1 MIWIYTKTSEKS
13 SITVENA
20 WKQKIFKTMQ
30 KSAIDIKNTQAIFD
44 IQMHRKKVF
53 FMKTSWTFTRQDFIS
68 CDLIC
73 RNFMAAPVLFQE
85 KNIPGIKNSGLY
97 FNWHFILWKLQK
109 IGTFLP
115 NVLFPYFQVFF
126 KKLFSGDFFWPSP
139 SVLFT
144 VIILNNSILES
155 RALFTAWKPE
165 NRNRVK
171 NKI

>member
-1 MIWIYTKTSEKS
+1 
-13 SITVENA
+13 
-20 WKQKIFKTMQ
+20 MQ

-97 FNWHFILWKLQK
+97 FN
-109 IGTFLP
+109 
-115 NVLFPYFQVFF
+115 
-126 KKLFSGDFFWPSP
+126 
-139 SVLFT
+139 
-144 VIILNNSILES
+144 
-155 RALFTAWKPE
+155 
-165 NRNRVK
+165 
-171 NKI
+171 

>member
-1 MIWIYTKTSEKS
+1 
-13 SITVENA
+13 
-20 WKQKIFKTMQ
+20 
-30 KSAIDIKNTQAIFD
+30 
-44 IQMHRKKVF
+44 MHGNKRYLKPCKKVQLTL
-53 FMKTSWTFTRQDFIS
+53 KTPRLYSIYRCIEKKYFLWKRLGLDLIFTRQDFIS